1 MSAPISRTSMAHWII
16 TVGREYIQ
24 PVYDYFHR
32 ELLKRRFLM
41 MDETPVQVLKEDG
54 RRAQSKSY
62 FWLVR
67 TGEDGQDPIIL
78 YNYTS
83 TRAGENA
90 KQFLNGI
97 EPGFYLMADGYQGYN
112 KVKETRRCCC
122 WAHIRRYLLESI
134 PQGHEK
140 DYGDPAVQGVLYCNK
155 LFEYER
161 SYKEKGLSFNQ
172 IYNRRLKD
180 QKPVIEG
187 FLSWIKQVDPGSNG
201 KLKKAVTY
209 IQNRKE
215 FLMTYLE
222 DGRCSLSNN
231 LSENSI
237 RPVTLGRKNW
247 LFSDTPDGASANALY
262 LTIVEM
268 AKAYNLN
275 LYEYLKYLLEHRPNK
290 DMADNE
296 LAKLAPWS
304 IDIQEKCGKKSK

>member
-1 MSAPISRTSMAHWII
+1 
-16 TVGREYIQ
+16 
-24 PVYDYFHR
+24 
-32 ELLKRRFLM
+32 M
-41 MDETPVQVLKEDG
+41 MDETPVQVLKEEG

-67 TGEDGQDPIIL
+67 TGEDGLNPIIL
-78 YNYTS
+78 YNYTP

-90 KQFLNGI
+90 KRFLNGI
-97 EPGFYLMADGYQGYN
+97 MPGFYLMADGYQGYN
-112 KVKETRRCCC
+112 KVNETNRCCC
-122 WAHIRRYLLESI
+122 WAHIRRYLLEAI
-134 PQGHEK
+134 PKGQEK
-140 DYGDPAVQGVLYCNK
+140 DYSNPAVQGVLYCNK

-161 SYKEKGLSFNQ
+161 SYKEKGLSFKQ

-187 FLSWIKQVDPGSNG
+187 LLAWLKQVNPGSNG
-201 KLKKAVTY
+201 KLKKAITY
-209 IQNRKE
+209 IKNREE

-237 RPVTLGRKNW
+237 RPVTVGRKNW
-247 LFSDTPDGASANALY
+247 LFSDTPDGATANALY

-275 LYEYLKYLLEHRPNK
+275 LYEYLKYLLEHRPCK
-290 DMADNE
+290 DMSDDE
-296 LAKLAPWS
+296 LEKLAPWNET
-304 IDIQEKCGKKSK
+304 IQKKCSNKHE